1 MMLKLKDFFE
11 LKSNKQILTEAIQF
25 DHGNNYGQVVIM
37 AGGPAS
43 GKGFVKDYI
52 LDVANY
58 KTRDVDELKKKHLN
72 LLKSKYKQNKEFT
85 EEELK
90 ILKPLLE
97 KHNLDVKSYL
107 GDSEQ
112 LSLLHEF
119 VKKRINIKLNL
130 THEIPIFHE
139 KIMDW
144 LETYSQLSP
153 PLKLIDDFKKWFVDY
168 VRTISNRSIKS
179 LTSDSNLNTLINK
192 NYKFFEIVND
202 INDPKIQFRLKKFID
217 SAIDT
222 FKQILNN
229 EDDFPK
235 DIDQLLKSLDN
246 NKETELP
253 NLLFDITF
261 KDTWYLDSIIPK
273 LFEIGYKPENINLV
287 WVLVDL
293 NEAKNRNANRDRV
306 VSTRIINEIHA
317 HVIKNILTVLKS
329 KDYIPDVINGDIYVI
344 DNKTLN
350 DLDDISENRKKS
362 YSQNI
367 QYKTKDNKISF
378 ILSDVNTY
386 KIKTA
391 GNPKI
396 KLGDLKDSLKTIDN
410 NIKLLKDNPLL
421 DRVNKKSE
429 RLVKLLNREI
439 YHDQ

>member
-1 MMLKLKDFFE
+1 MIMLKLKEFLE
-11 LKSNKQILTEAIQF
+11 LKNNNQLLTEAIQF
-25 DHGNNYGQVVIM
+25 DHGNNYGQIVIM

-72 LLKSKYKQNKEFT
+72 LLKSKHKQNKEFT

-90 ILKPLLE
+90 ILTPLLE
-97 KHNLDVKSYL
+97 KHNLDIKSYL

-119 VKKRINIKLNL
+119 VKTRINIKLNL

-144 LETYSQLSP
+144 LETYSNLSP
-153 PLKLIDDFKKWFVDY
+153 PLKLIDDFKKWFIDY
-168 VRTISNRSIKS
+168 IKTISNRSIKS
-179 LTSDSNLNTLINK
+179 LTLDSNLNLLINT

-217 SAIDT
+217 SAMNT
-222 FKQILNN
+222 FQKILSN

-246 NKETELP
+246 NKNNELP

-261 KDTWYLDSIIPK
+261 KDTWYLESIIPK
-273 LFEIGYKPENINLV
+273 LFEVGYKPENINLV

-293 NEAKNRNANRDRV
+293 NEAKNRNEKRDRV
-306 VSTRIINEIHA
+306 VSLRIVNEIHA
-317 HVIKNILTVLKS
+317 HVIKNILTIIKS
-329 KDYIPDVINGDIYVI
+329 KDFIPDIINGDIYII

-350 DLDDISENRKKS
+350 DLDDIGNDRTKS

-367 QYKTKDNKISF
+367 KYESKDKKISF
-378 ILSDVNTY
+378 ILGNVNTY
-386 KIKTA
+386 KIKSS

-396 KLGDLKDSLKTIDN
+396 KISELKDSLKTINN
-410 NIKLLKDNPLL
+410 NIKLLKENPSLN
-421 DRVNKKSE
+421 RVNKKSE

-439 YHDQ
+439 YND

>member
-1 MMLKLKDFFE
+1 MLKLKEFLE
-11 LKSNKQILTEAIQF
+11 LKNNNQLLTEAIQF
-25 DHGNNYGQVVIM
+25 DHGNNYGQIVIM

-72 LLKSKYKQNKEFT
+72 LLKSKHKQNKEFT

-90 ILKPLLE
+90 ILTPLLE
-97 KHNLDVKSYL
+97 KHNLDIKSYL

-119 VKKRINIKLNL
+119 VKTRINIKLNL

-144 LETYSQLSP
+144 LETYSNLSP
-153 PLKLIDDFKKWFVDY
+153 PLKLIDDFKKWFIDY
-168 VRTISNRSIKS
+168 IKTISNRSIKS
-179 LTSDSNLNTLINK
+179 LTLDSNLNLLINT

-217 SAIDT
+217 SAMNT
-222 FKQILNN
+222 FQKILSN

-246 NKETELP
+246 NKNNELP

-261 KDTWYLDSIIPK
+261 KDTWYLESIIPK
-273 LFEIGYKPENINLV
+273 LFEVGYKPENINLV

-293 NEAKNRNANRDRV
+293 NEAKNRNEKRDRV
-306 VSTRIINEIHA
+306 VSLRIVNEIHA
-317 HVIKNILTVLKS
+317 HVIKNILTIIKS
-329 KDYIPDVINGDIYVI
+329 KDFIPDIINGDIYII

-350 DLDDISENRKKS
+350 DLDDIGNDRTKS

-367 QYKTKDNKISF
+367 KYESKDKKISF
-378 ILSDVNTY
+378 ILGNVNTY
-386 KIKTA
+386 KIKSS

-396 KLGDLKDSLKTIDN
+396 KISELKDSLKTINN
-410 NIKLLKDNPLL
+410 NIKLLKENPSLN
-421 DRVNKKSE
+421 RVNKKSE

-439 YHDQ
+439 YND